1 MTGQKRYFWLAV
13 TADEY
18 ELPLAVED
26 TAAALARRL
35 GVSENTVRTVEYRG
49 KNERYRRTK
58 KRTDAGL
65 WNPVQ
70 GPESRGGWIT
80 WQYTIKRCSITKI
93 LQKSEA

>member
-35 GVSENTVRTVEYRG
+35 GVSENTAEKMKGIEEREKDRCRALESGTRSG
-49 KNERYRRTK
+49 KWR
-58 KRTDAGL
+58 
-65 WNPVQ
+65 
-70 GPESRGGWIT
+70 
-80 WQYTIKRCSITKI
+80 
-93 LQKSEA
+93 